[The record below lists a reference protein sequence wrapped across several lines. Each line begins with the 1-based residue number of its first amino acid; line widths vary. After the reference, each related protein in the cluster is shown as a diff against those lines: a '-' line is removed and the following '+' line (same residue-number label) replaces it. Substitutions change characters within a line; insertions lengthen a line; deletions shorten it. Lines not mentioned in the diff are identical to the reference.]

1 MGEWLPLA
9 MAVGE
14 TIAVGAGMWAFL
26 GLGLPWS
33 LLLLY
38 GPLPDRGDFAD
49 TAVYLTF
56 ALCNLLLHGLFAS
69 G

>member
-14 TIAVGAGMWAFL
+14 TIAMGTGMLASL
-26 GLGLPWS
+26 GLGLPCS

-49 TAVYLTF
+49 TAV
-56 ALCNLLLHGLFAS
+56 
-69 G
+69 